1 MMNKWILATSAL
13 LCGAALGYFLP
24 SQNSGEMSTESGE
37 SKPLY
42 WVAPM
47 DPNFKRDKPG
57 LSPMGMDLVPVYPE
71 DLAGGGSPGT
81 ISISPEVVN
90 NLGVRTESVLFSPLQ
105 GRIGTVG
112 YVGYDQEQLLDIHS
126 RISGWV
132 ESLAVNTEGEK
143 VTEGQLLY
151 EVYSPDLVN
160 AQEEYLVALN
170 SGNRYLRQASE
181 SKLKALGVSEQ
192 VLKTLKKQRKALERI
207 PVYAPKSGY
216 ISELN
221 LTQGMFI
228 KPASKLMRIGPL
240 DQVWVTAQ
248 LFERQASLVKQGQKA
263 LMQLDFLPGQRWQ
276 GKVDYIY
283 PALDP
288 KTRTLKVRLRFD
300 NPDLALKP
308 DMFAR
313 ISIQTQATAPVLNIP
328 ESALITTGTQERV
341 VIDLGEGSYKSVE
354 VRSGARMGNRV
365 VIEQGLYPED
375 KVVVSAQFMLD
386 SESSISSDFLRMS
399 PPSMSFIEEVW
410 VAAEVHSVDVEKR
423 LAVLNH
429 ADIREWKQ
437 PSMVMEV
444 PVDEALNIEQLAQ
457 AKQVQVL
464 FSGGDMSDLKITDF
478 ILPRPKAPGSLPGGQ
493 L

>member
-1 MMNKWILATSAL
+1 MNRWILAFSAL
-13 LCGAALGYFLP
+13 FCGAAIGYFLP
-24 SQNSGEMSTESGE
+24 SQMGAEMEMGSDE

-71 DLAGGGSPGT
+71 DLAGGNSPGT
-81 ISISPEVVN
+81 VSISPEVVN
-90 NLGVRTESVLFSPLQ
+90 NLGVRSESVLFSPLQ
-105 GRIGTVG
+105 GQISTVG

-132 ESLAVNTEGEK
+132 ESLAVNAEGEA

-160 AQEEYLVALN
+160 AQEEYLAALK

-192 VLKTLKKQRKALERI
+192 LFTTLKKQRKSLERI

-216 ISELN
+216 LSQLN

-228 KPASKLMRIGPL
+228 KPSSKLMRIGPL
-240 DQVWVTAQ
+240 DQVWVTAE
-248 LFERQASLVKQGQKA
+248 LFERQAALVNVGDQA
-263 LMQLDFLPGQRWQ
+263 VMQLDFLPAKQWLGA
-276 GKVDYIY
+276 VDYIY

-313 ISIQTQATAPVLNIP
+313 INIQTQATAPVLNIP
-328 ESALITTGTQERV
+328 ESALIQTGSQERV
-341 VIDLGEGSYKSVE
+341 VLDTGEGNYKSVE
-354 VRSGARMGNRV
+354 VRAGERMGNRV
-365 VIEQGLYPED
+365 AITQGLYPED

-386 SESSISSDFLRMS
+386 SESSISSDFLRMT
-399 PPSMSFIEEVW
+399 PPMMGLIEEVW
-410 VAAEVHSVDVEKR
+410 VAAELRSVDIENRTV
-423 LAVLNH
+423 VLNH
-429 ADIREWKQ
+429 GDIREWKQ
-437 PSMVMEV
+437 PQMVMEV
-444 PVDEALNIEQLAQ
+444 PVDEALNISALEGATE
-457 AKQVQVL
+457 VQVL
-464 FSGGDMSDLKITDF
+464 LNGADMSELKITDF